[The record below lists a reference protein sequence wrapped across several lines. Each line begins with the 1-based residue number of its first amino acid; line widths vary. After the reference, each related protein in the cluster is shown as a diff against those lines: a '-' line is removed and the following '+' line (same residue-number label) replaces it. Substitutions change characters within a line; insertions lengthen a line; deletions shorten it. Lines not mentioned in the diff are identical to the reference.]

1 MKIRHF
7 PGSSLLF
14 DAGARSVSAYAEEAP
29 VLDLR
34 DYLDGPLSAAGV
46 FFGLSGRVERRFV
59 ADMLGT
65 WRGNR
70 GTLEEEFRF
79 SDGEVGERCWTLSFA
94 DDGTFVATAPDVV
107 GNAVGCQSGNAA
119 AMRYRLRL
127 PRGKGEIA
135 VDMVDWFYLMDDGT
149 LINQAR
155 MSKFGVKVGEL
166 VVSFREGASGV
177 EAAA

>member
-7 PGSSLLF
+7 PGSALLF
-14 DAGARSVSAYAEEAP
+14 DAGAQALESYAAEAP

-34 DYLDGPLSAAGV
+34 DYLSGPLVASGV

-59 ADMLGT
+59 AHMLGT

-79 SDGEVGERCWTLSFA
+79 ADGEIGERCWTMTFA
-94 DDGTFVATAPDVV
+94 DDGTFTATAADVE
-107 GNAVGCQSGNAA
+107 GDAVGRQSGNAA
-119 AMRYRLRL
+119 VMRYRLRL
-127 PRGKGEIA
+127 PRGKGEIV

-149 LINQAR
+149 LINKAR
-155 MSKFGVKVGEL
+155 MSKFGLKVGEL
-166 VVSFREGASGV
+166 VVSFRKGAADAAV
-177 EAAA
+177 ES